1 MESCDKSY
9 TAKTNKQSHEKKAH
23 NIMSVRSKTK
33 KFKSVVEESQTENVL
48 DGQEKETNLRWDEL
62 EKIRAQYYD
71 NTAPKSNE
79 IRDDDKSIED
89 GFNSKLEEP
98 LLSSIST
105 DMSIDFNE
113 VSSEDQ
119 VTNQPTENAADE
131 LDISQSKYFTS
142 NPKVLTS
149 ARGKSISLFNEIP
162 FGLSEKWKMRTF
174 EATTKTGA
182 KSMIKHYLTPEF
194 KVLKTG
200 LAVVEYLR
208 LKGEM
213 GTEQILEISKVL
225 NIPEAKLKSLY
236 E

>member
-1 MESCDKSY
+1 MGGVDTFDATNEAYGAPNIELNMSRDEDLDQIMNDVRKRNEDVLQDTAEDSFTNEENGKAANAASERFYCQVESCDKSY

-23 NIMSVRSKTK
+23 NIMSARSKTK

-48 DGQEKETNLRWDEL
+48 DGQEKENNLRWDEL

-71 NTAPKSNE
+71 NTAPKTNE

-105 DMSIDFNE
+105 DMSVEFNE

-131 LDISQSKYFTS
+131 LDKSQSPS
-142 NPKVLTS
+142 
-149 ARGKSISLFNEIP
+149 
-162 FGLSEKWKMRTF
+162 
-174 EATTKTGA
+174 
-182 KSMIKHYLTPEF
+182 SMKFPLVCPRN
-194 KVLKTG
+194 G
-200 LAVVEYLR
+200 R
-208 LKGEM
+208 
-213 GTEQILEISKVL
+213 
-225 NIPEAKLKSLY
+225 
-236 E
+236 